1 MSEII
6 SKIEKK
12 ALENHARVALG
23 IGSVSPKL
31 LHSAALAAEFA
42 DVVLVGDS
50 NEIYRIGTDLEVV
63 HSGEA
68 SKTIVD
74 MLAAGDVDAAVRG
87 TLSATSTLSYLKER
101 LGIKYLYRVALL
113 ETPDGIPLFLAPV
126 GIDEGSTVEGKLE
139 FIRRGAEHIR
149 RFGVEP
155 RIAILSGGRFEDRGR
170 DTYVDKTLN
179 DAEFVTRKA
188 LEEGYDV
195 RHYGIL
201 IEDAVGEAN
210 FILAPNGVSGNLIF
224 RTLVLVAGGYGYGAA
239 VLMDKVFVD
248 SSRVGGHY
256 TKAIMIA
263 SALAGKDHSQSTN
276 KTYLR

>member
-6 SKIEKK
+6 SRIEKK

-50 NEIYRIGTDLEVV
+50 SEIYEIGTDLEVV

-68 SKTIVD
+68 AKTIVD
-74 MLAAGDVDAAVRG
+74 MLATGDVDAAVRG

-101 LGIKYLYRVALL
+101 LGITSLYRVALL

-126 GIDEGSTVEGKLE
+126 GIDEGGTVESKLE

-155 RIAILSGGRFEDRGR
+155 RIAILSGGRFEDKGR
-170 DTYVDKTLN
+170 DTYVDKTLE

-201 IEDAVGEAN
+201 IEDAVGQAN
-210 FILAPNGVSGNLIF
+210 FILAPDGVSGNLIF

-263 SALAGKDHSQSTN
+263 SALAGKDHSRSIN
-276 KTYLR
+276 KTYLQ

>member
-6 SKIEKK
+6 SRIEKK
-12 ALENHARVALG
+12 AVENHARVALG
-23 IGSVSPKL
+23 LGSVSPKL
-31 LHSAALAAEFA
+31 LHSAALAGEFA
-42 DVVLVGDS
+42 EVVLVGNS
-50 NEIYRIGTDLEVV
+50 SEIYKIGTDLEVV
-63 HSGEA
+63 HSDEA
-68 SKTIVD
+68 AKTIVD
-74 MLAAGDVDAAVRG
+74 MLATGDVDAAVRG

-101 LGIKYLYRVALL
+101 LGMESLYRVALL
-113 ETPDGIPLFLAPV
+113 ETPNGIPLFLAPV
-126 GIDEGSTVEGKLE
+126 GIDEGGTVEGKLE
-139 FIRRGAEHIR
+139 FIRRGAEHILR
-149 RFGVEP
+149 LGVEP
-155 RIAILSGGRFEDRGR
+155 KIAILSGGRFEDKGR
-170 DTYVDKTLN
+170 DPYVDQTLD
-179 DAEFVTRKA
+179 DAEFVTHKA

-224 RTLVLVAGGYGYGAA
+224 RTLVLVAGGYGYGAV

-263 SALAGKDHSQSTN
+263 SALAGKSSFRSD
-276 KTYLR
+276 